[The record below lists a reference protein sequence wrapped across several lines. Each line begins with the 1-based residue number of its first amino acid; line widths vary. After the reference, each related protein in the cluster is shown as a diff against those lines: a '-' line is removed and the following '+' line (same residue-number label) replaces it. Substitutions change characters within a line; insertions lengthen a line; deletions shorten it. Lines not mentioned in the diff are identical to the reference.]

1 MRGSLIQRSFM
12 VLVGLILLCAVVAIS
27 SSAEEQRAS
36 GSAKMWK
43 QLISGAT
50 TLRLPTGFLK
60 AMPPD
65 FVRFEFDDLRAY
77 AAEYHPGE
85 HRMVLNRTLS
95 FHAAGRDVRPL
106 TTMTHKELEVLYHEL
121 FHAYIDYLESRETG
135 GGLPGQEQELIAF
148 AREIQVC
155 RYREVSITPV
165 VQRSHETEV
174 RYLSDPEAWE
184 ALNETWAV
192 FVGWAIWNQLE
203 IEKKGGRSMNETP
216 QLSGEWV
223 SRFRRAIEA
232 GEIRGY
238 YVPLDPDERR
248 VTQKRFLAPGSQ
260 LSLEE
265 IRRLMKQVLG
275 LPEKFI
281 GAAEKAVGHVK
292 NISAGRPCPV
302 ATS

>member
-1 MRGSLIQRSFM
+1 MRGSLMQRSFM
-12 VLVGLILLCAVVAIS
+12 VLVGLVLLCSVGGIS
-27 SSAEEQRAS
+27 PSAAEQRAS
-36 GSAKMWK
+36 GSARMWE
-43 QLISGAT
+43 QLIRGAT
-50 TLRLPTGFLK
+50 ALRLPTGFLK

-65 FVRFEFDDLRAY
+65 FVQFEFDDLRTY

-106 TTMTHKELEVLYHEL
+106 TTMTPKELEVLYHEL
-121 FHAYIDYLESRETG
+121 FHAYIDYLESREVG
-135 GGLPGQEQELIAF
+135 GALPGPEQELIAF
-148 AREIQVC
+148 AREMQVC

-165 VQRSHETEV
+165 VQRSHETEI

-232 GEIRGY
+232 GELRGY
-238 YVPLDPDERR
+238 YVPQDPDERR

-265 IRRLMKQVLG
+265 SRRLMKQVLG

-281 GAAEKAVGHVK
+281 GAAEKAVGQVK
-292 NISAGRPCPV
+292 NISVGRPCPV